1 VTGQV
6 FTYRHLTDEDAPGV
20 SLSSQDARALAES
33 ALEQRGYRLSDL
45 DFQDSQAQKRKA
57 REDYVFVWQAKAGD
71 PRNVGDAHYR
81 LEVDLAGNEV
91 VGFSRFFKLP
101 EEWVRQRQVTR
112 MTNVVLKGIGYLF
125 GVGLFAGALFLFVR
139 QVRGGLVP
147 WRATIKVGATL
158 ACLLP
163 FLSLNY
169 LVTIEQQYPTA
180 IPLST
185 FRVFIAVFFLVAAL
199 GVGLAGWVLVALAV
213 SLYPDAWRIFRAS
226 ARCVWRADAFVAI
239 TVSLAAGAALT
250 HLRALVTNHFHALA
264 PISIQMI
271 PDSLDSFLPA
281 AGAFLYALLLAVL
294 RVAALSVVIYLV
306 REAWAGK
313 QDCVGIPHNSYHT
326 LPPYQNGPY
335 LEVPLTIAP
344 IQLSTAKS
352 RLIWL
357 LAVLLLVALGPADAH
372 SAAEFLLGWTLGL
385 VSFLGAVAIL
395 FTFFRDNALA
405 YLGAAF
411 CLLVAD
417 PLLSLLS
424 EPLAVYRWNGVLLA
438 VLTLTVLAWMLVP
451 NRQES
456 GV

>member
-1 VTGQV
+1 
-6 FTYRHLTDEDAPGV
+6 
-20 SLSSQDARALAES
+20 
-33 ALEQRGYRLSDL
+33 
-45 DFQDSQAQKRKA
+45 
-57 REDYVFVWQAKAGD
+57 
-71 PRNVGDAHYR
+71 
-81 LEVDLAGNEV
+81 
-91 VGFSRFFKLP
+91 
-101 EEWVRQRQVTR
+101 
-112 MTNVVLKGIGYLF
+112 
-125 GVGLFAGALFLFVR
+125 
-139 QVRGGLVP
+139 
-147 WRATIKVGATL
+147 
-158 ACLLP
+158 
-163 FLSLNY
+163 
-169 LVTIEQQYPTA
+169 
-180 IPLST
+180 
-185 FRVFIAVFFLVAAL
+185 
-199 GVGLAGWVLVALAV
+199 
-213 SLYPDAWRIFRAS
+213 
-226 ARCVWRADAFVAI
+226 
-239 TVSLAAGAALT
+239 
-250 HLRALVTNHFHALA
+250 
-264 PISIQMI
+264 MI

-294 RVAALSVVIYLV
+294 RVAALRVVIYLV

-313 QDCVGIPHNSYHT
+313 S
-326 LPPYQNGPY
+326 
-335 LEVPLTIAP
+335 
-344 IQLSTAKS
+344 K
-352 RLIWL
+352 LIWL